1 MTATL
6 SKIKT
11 SAAGLKAFFK
21 ISDLWRLRVEEQKN
35 LLGLDSDST
44 LHKWK
49 KDPKSARLDKDKLDR
64 LSYLLGIYKDLQI
77 LLSDK
82 ESADSWVRHPNQSP
96 VFGGRSALDVMC
108 QGHIINLH
116 QVREYLARAR
126 GI

>member
-1 MTATL
+1 MPAIIDKTR
-6 SKIKT
+6 T
-11 SAAGLKAFFK
+11 SAAGLRAFFR
-21 ISDLWRLRVEEQKN
+21 ISDLWHLSVEEQKK

-49 KDPKSARLDKDKLDR
+49 KDPQSARPDKDKLDR

-77 LLSDK
+77 LFSDK
-82 ESADSWVRHPNQSP
+82 ESADNWVRHANQSP

-116 QVREYLARAR
+116 QVREYLSRAR